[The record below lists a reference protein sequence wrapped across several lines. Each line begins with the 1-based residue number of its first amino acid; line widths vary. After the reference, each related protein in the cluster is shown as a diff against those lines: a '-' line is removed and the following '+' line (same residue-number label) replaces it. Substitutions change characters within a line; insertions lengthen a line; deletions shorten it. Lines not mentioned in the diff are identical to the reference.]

1 MNISG
6 AAACLAPSTA
16 LLFVLAGLP
25 ITATAASDLPSPKT
39 SSSHPVETVRVQPRS
54 QDFMPNSTEDNAI
67 QRRLSIFNE
76 QQGRE
81 DLALDKKLKI
91 CRGC

>member
-1 MNISG
+1 M
-6 AAACLAPSTA
+6 TA
-16 LLFVLAGLP
+16 WTRGL
-25 ITATAASDLPSPKT
+25 TND
-39 SSSHPVETVRVQPRS
+39 
-54 QDFMPNSTEDNAI
+54 I

-76 QQGRE
+76 KQGLD

>member
-1 MNISG
+1 MTISG
-6 AAACLAPSTA
+6 AMMCLAPATA
-16 LLFVLAGLP
+16 LLFTLAGLP
-25 ITATAASDLPSPKT
+25 ITATADSDQQSPKR
-39 SSSHPVETVRVQPRS
+39 SSSPFETARVQPRR
-54 QDFMPNSTEDNAI
+54 QDFMPNSAEDNAI

-76 QQGRE
+76 KQGLD

>member
-1 MNISG
+1 MKISG
-6 AAACLAPSTA
+6 ATACFAPSTA

-25 ITATAASDLPSPKT
+25 TAATADSDPPSPKK
-39 SSSHPVETVRVQPRS
+39 SSSPSVETVHVQPRS

-67 QRRLSIFNE
+67 QRRLSIFNK
-76 QQGRE
+76 QQGLE